1 MEGII
6 LLVISL
12 LISALFGKKKQEQK
26 KIPKPV
32 NRAPVQKPIA
42 DNPFKN
48 LGELAKEFKQVQ
60 QAELERRKPVL
71 KAESAAPV
79 IVEKV
84 QREINRDQGAPRSPG
99 RLSVHQG
106 NTRNLSDSKPVIQ
119 SVLPDTKEELI
130 RSIILSEILAPPKSK
145 R

>member
-1 MEGII
+1 MENLII
-6 LLVISL
+6 PIIV
-12 LISALFGKKKQEQK
+12 LILSALFGRKKQDQK
-26 KIPKPV
+26 TAPKPV
-32 NRAPVQKPIA
+32 KRAPEQKPIA

-71 KAESAAPV
+71 KAEPAAPV
-79 IVEKV
+79 IVKKV
-84 QREINRDQGAPRSPG
+84 QREVNRDQGVPRSPG
-99 RLSVHQG
+99 RLSVYQG
-106 NTRNLSDSKPVIQ
+106 NTRNLNDSKPVIQ

-130 RSIILSEILAPPKSK
+130 RAIILSEILAPPKSK